1 MESGHLP
8 ASSFPG
14 PLDLEVTLESGQTF
28 LWERVDPA
36 VDDGNGSAGP
46 WFRTVEGT
54 DVIEVR
60 QRNGGLDWRAST
72 DPTEALRHRLG
83 LEDDLPAIL
92 AAFPEE
98 PVVQAARERYVGL
111 RLVTE
116 PVVPTLVSFIL
127 SAQMRIERIHTL
139 VTALRERYGDPL
151 DWRGTTVW
159 TFPTPE
165 QLARATES
173 ELRELGLG
181 YRAPYVASTADM
193 LVEEAVDLDSVAS
206 MSYEAA
212 RETVTGFV
220 GVGPKVADCVL
231 LFGMDFVEP
240 VPLDTWIR
248 TAIESYFP
256 DAEKGAYDE
265 TSRAIRDRL
274 GPRPGYAQ
282 TYVFTHLRTGGG
294 VE

>member
-1 MESGHLP
+1 
-8 ASSFPG
+8 
-14 PLDLEVTLESGQTF
+14 
-28 LWERVDPA
+28 
-36 VDDGNGSAGP
+36 
-46 WFRTVEGT
+46 
-54 DVIEVR
+54 
-60 QRNGGLDWRAST
+60 
-72 DPTEALRHRLG
+72 
-83 LEDDLPAIL
+83 
-92 AAFPEE
+92 
-98 PVVQAARERYVGL
+98 
-111 RLVTE
+111 
-116 PVVPTLVSFIL
+116 
-127 SAQMRIERIHTL
+127 MRIERIHTL
-139 VTALRERYGDPL
+139 VTALRESYGDPL
-151 DWRGTTVW
+151 DWRETTVW

-165 QLARATES
+165 QLARASES

-193 LVEEAVDLDSVAS
+193 LVDGTVPLDSVPS
-206 MSYEAA
+206 MAYEPA
-212 RETVTGFV
+212 REAVTEFV

-231 LFGMDFVEP
+231 LFGMDFVDP

-256 DAEKGAYDE
+256 DAEQGTYAE